1 MSDSARVQ
9 RWREGKRQ
17 DGLKAITIA
26 QFLVCRGSLL
36 IRDRISRTLQ
46 GRSILLRKAMHALKF
61 YI

>member
-26 QFLVCRGSLL
+26 QW
-36 IRDRISRTLQ
+36 
-46 GRSILLRKAMHALKF
+46 RSILLRKAMHALKF